1 MMESKMA
8 ALKFNR
14 GCAAALGS
22 IAWVLA
28 AAGCTKPPGA
38 RYPLDTLTPHSD
50 VTQTFYNIFYEI
62 TAIDIVIL
70 IIVTV
75 AFFLALF
82 VFSSRMGEP
91 GEQSRKHHDLY
102 LEMAWTIIP
111 SIIVVFITVPT
122 VRAIIQTQPDK
133 WPPDALEVRVIAH
146 QWWWEFRYPSTGV
159 VTADEAHI
167 PAHRTIHFAMVSRDV
182 IHSFFMPAIGGKRD
196 VVPGQTNS
204 ITLNANDVGEYWG
217 QCTEFCGDSHANMR
231 FRVFVDSPEDFDA
244 WTKHQL
250 EDPVKPTEGPAA
262 AGAKIFADAPCAI
275 CHTIKGVSGFSKEY
289 TFGFRGPD
297 LTHFGSRGTLAGAM
311 LDNTPENLNRWI
323 ENPVEVK
330 PGANMP
336 TLGLTGEERSELVAY
351 LESLK

>member
-1 MMESKMA
+1 MMA
-8 ALKFNR
+8 AFKINR
-14 GCAAALGS
+14 GSAAILGA

-28 AAGCTKPPGA
+28 CVGCAPAPGEH
-38 RYPLDTLTPHSD
+38 YPLDTLTPKSD
-50 VTQTFYNIFYEI
+50 VTQKFYDIFYTI

-70 IIVTV
+70 IVV
-75 AFFLALF
+75 AAAFFLALF
-82 VFSSRMGEP
+82 VFSSRAGEP
-91 GEQSRKHHDLY
+91 GEPSHKHHDLW

-111 SIIVVFITVPT
+111 SILVIFITVPT
-122 VRAIIQTQPDK
+122 VRTIIQTQPDK
-133 WPPDALEVRVIAH
+133 WPPDTLEVRVIAH
-146 QWWWEFRYPSTGV
+146 QWWWEFRYPESGV

-167 PAHRTIHFAMVSRDV
+167 PVHRTIHFSMVTRDV

-204 ITLNANDVGEYWG
+204 ITLNANEVGQYWG

-231 FRVFVDSPEDFDA
+231 FRVFVDSPADFAA

-250 EDPVKPTEGPAA
+250 EDPVKADEGTAA

-275 CHTIKGVSGFSKEY
+275 CHTIRGVSGFSKEY
-289 TFGFRGPD
+289 TYGFRGPD
-297 LTHFGSRGTLAGAM
+297 LTHFGSRGTIAGAI
-311 LDNTPENLNRWI
+311 LDNNPENLARWI
-323 ENPVEVK
+323 MNPSEVK

-336 TLGLTGEERSELVAY
+336 TLGLSGQELNDLVAY